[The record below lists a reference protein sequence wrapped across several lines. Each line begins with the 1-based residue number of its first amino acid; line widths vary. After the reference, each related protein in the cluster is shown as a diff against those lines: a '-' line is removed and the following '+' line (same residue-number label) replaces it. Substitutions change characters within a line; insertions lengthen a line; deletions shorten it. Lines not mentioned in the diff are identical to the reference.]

1 MFFKLPSLFLKI
13 SLFKSCRFPIL
24 NISQMCFSITLLEA
38 ITTFLSLLLFLPNSF
53 KADTLQWLRSPLSLW
68 PRITMPGL
76 LLNSHAVPLSPSFSF
91 LRVPNSFLPY
101 CFFICLYFLS
111 EGNTLY
117 IWLTC
122 FYFRS
127 QKKIFFWLH
136 WAACRILVSWTGI
149 KPKPLA
155 MEAQSLSHWTT
166 REALSGFNL
175 NSPSE
180 GIPSLIS
187 QTYVKSLQWHPIAT
201 YISPIN
207 STLSTYFSCYSINS
221 ISTGICLTTAA
232 FSMLSKVHDKL
243 FVLNNLWMI
252 ELIVKV
258 SPPCLTL
265 CNPMD
270 YTVNGILQA
279 RILE

>member
-122 FYFRS
+122 FYFGS
-127 QKKIFFWLH
+127 QKKNFFLAPLSSMQDLSFLNRDQTQAPCNGSTESQPLNHKGSPFRFQFKFSFWRYTFSDLSNL
-136 WAACRILVSWTGI
+136 CKILAVTSD
-149 KPKPLA
+149 
-155 MEAQSLSHWTT
+155 SH
-166 REALSGFNL
+166 L
-175 NSPSE
+175 
-180 GIPSLIS
+180 
-187 QTYVKSLQWHPIAT
+187 
-201 YISPIN
+201 YISH
-207 STLSTYFSCYSINS
+207 
-221 ISTGICLTTAA
+221 
-232 FSMLSKVHDKL
+232 K
-243 FVLNNLWMI
+243 
-252 ELIVKV
+252 
-258 SPPCLTL
+258 
-265 CNPMD
+265 
-270 YTVNGILQA
+270 
-279 RILE
+279 